1 MSDERNNLS
10 GPTGAPWQLALD
22 RESSIFPDFMDGS
35 PLDLLPTFRWSFLAL
50 LTSSKRVPCLITDKR
65 YTFLALLTSSKR
77 VPCLITDKRY
87 TFLALRSASPP
98 DLKGEETEINR
109 VVLEERL
116 GVTGSYF
123 RN

>member
-1 MSDERNNLS
+1 MD
-10 GPTGAPWQLALD
+10 
-22 RESSIFPDFMDGS
+22 PDFMDGS
-35 PLDLLPTFRWSFLAL
+35 PLDLLPTFRWS
-50 LTSSKRVPCLITDKR
+50 
-65 YTFLALLTSSKR
+65 FLALLTSSKR

-116 GVTGSYF
+116 GVTGSYLK
-123 RN
+123 NWGS